1 MLTELRISNFAVLEQ
16 VALTLD
22 AGFTVL
28 TGETGAGKSLLI
40 DALSLLVGGRASSDQ
55 IRFGAD
61 EAQLEASFQIP
72 SGHPIARKLRDQ
84 GILGE
89 EDLQLVIRRVIAR
102 SGRNRVYLN
111 GVMSPVHV
119 LEEFGGTL
127 LDIHGQHDQ
136 QSLLASQTQLDALD
150 AFGRL
155 HDVRGRYRT
164 AYGEWTRLRQER
176 DALAGKIQQV
186 AQREDYLSFQRQEL
200 DDAALI
206 PGEEEALQGERRKL
220 GSSQRLNELAAEVQD
235 RIQGEQ
241 DGIVINLSL
250 VERALGELA
259 HIDPTMQGAVR
270 IAADA
275 KVLVREVADCLRG
288 YADRLDSDPM
298 RLAAIEDR
306 LALIQ
311 KLKKKYGGTVE
322 AVLETH
328 RCVREE
334 LEGLQCSDEQ
344 LDRYDR
350 LIRDGLQEVARTARE
365 LTDKRA
371 EAAKR
376 MTKIVRRELDALK
389 MGQTQF
395 TVQVLTGEGEH
406 AYGTEGADRVEFVL
420 STNVGEPLKPLS
432 RVASGGE
439 VSRVMLAL
447 KSALAGADRVPVMIF
462 DEIDTGVGGA
472 VAAAIGTR
480 LKDLGRFHQVLC
492 VTHLP
497 QVASQANHH
506 WCVEKSQVKNRT
518 ITSVRLL
525 SSLERENEIARML
538 GGSTVTKKVRET
550 AAELIAGAQDSR

>member
-1 MLTELRISNFAVLEQ
+1 MLTELRITNFAVLEQ
-16 VALTLD
+16 LVLTLD
-22 AGFTVL
+22 TGFTVL

-40 DALSLLVGGRASSDQ
+40 DALALLVGGRASSDQ

-72 SGHPIARKLRDQ
+72 PGHPIGKKLREQ
-84 GILGE
+84 EVLGK
-89 EDLQLVIRRVIAR
+89 DDSQLVIRRVIAR

-111 GVMSPVHV
+111 GAMSPVHV

-136 QSLLASQTQLDALD
+136 QSLLSSQTQLDALD

-155 HDVRGRYRT
+155 HSVREQYRM
-164 AYGEWTRLRQER
+164 AYGEWTRLRQDR
-176 DALAGKIQQV
+176 DVLAGKIRQ
-186 AQREDYLSFQRQEL
+186 AATREDYLAFQRQEL
-200 DDAALI
+200 DDAALTA
-206 PGEEEALQGERRKL
+206 GEEEALQGERRRL
-220 GSSQRLNELAAEVQD
+220 GSSQRLNELAAEVQE
-235 RIQGEQ
+235 RIHGEQ
-241 DGIVINLSL
+241 GGVLANLSL
-250 VERALGELA
+250 VERTLGELGQ
-259 HIDPTMQGAVR
+259 IDPDMQGTSRMAT
-270 IAADA
+270 DA

-288 YADRLDSDPM
+288 YADRLDSDPR

-334 LEGLQCSDEQ
+334 LEGLQHSDAQ
-344 LDRYDR
+344 LQRYDQ
-350 LIRDGLQEVARTARE
+350 LISEGMREVARAAQE
-365 LTDKRA
+365 LTDKRTD
-371 EAAKR
+371 AAKR

-395 TVQVLTGEGEH
+395 MVQVLTGEGEQ
-406 AYGTEGADRVEFVL
+406 AYGSEGADRAEFVL
-420 STNVGEPLKPLS
+420 STNAGEPLKPLS

-439 VSRVMLAL
+439 LSRVMLAL
-447 KSALAGADRVPVMIF
+447 KSALAGADRVPTMIF

-472 VAAAIGTR
+472 VAAAIGKR
-480 LKDLGRFHQVLC
+480 LRDLGRYHQVLC

-497 QVASQANHH
+497 QVASQADHH
-506 WCVEKSQVKNRT
+506 WCVEKVQLKNRT
-518 ITSVRLL
+518 MTSARHLTDIG
-525 SSLERENEIARML
+525 REDEIARML
-538 GGSTVTKKVRET
+538 GGATVTKKVRET
-550 AAELIAGAQDSR
+550 AAELIAGAKDSV